1 MRVYAIAPHTVGC
14 WTIFPENCKVKL
26 LQVVGMCWVATAGC
40 CWTDGGLPQ
49 AEALPTV
56 GTGRHPSAP
65 ACMQE
70 GARARWAVEVNVAGI
85 WMMRVRAV
93 VAAVRYANNSKDS
106 MGGRETVETNSSS
119 KQSSN
124 GITTVTTR
132 ARIRD
137 RAEQT
142 RCCDRLMALALAALA
157 PPARSTMRPIQSNAI
172 AMGMRPERCCSGPTI
187 VAPARH
193 ILVRTLHCTG
203 YDARARPG
211 PAGGRGRG
219 SGLRMGGRAAG
230 DCRMQ
235 MDAWPD

>member
-85 WMMRVRAV
+85 WMMRERAV
-93 VAAVRYANNSKDS
+93 VAAIRYANNSKDS

-119 KQSSN
+119 
-124 GITTVTTR
+124 R
-132 ARIRD
+132 AVPVGVPRVRPH
-137 RAEQT
+137 RAPQN
-142 RCCDRLMALALAALA
+142 RGL
-157 PPARSTMRPIQSNAI
+157 PS
-172 AMGMRPERCCSGPTI
+172 
-187 VAPARH
+187 
-193 ILVRTLHCTG
+193 HCTVAFFLLNLSII
-203 YDARARPG
+203 DTNT
-211 PAGGRGRG
+211 
-219 SGLRMGGRAAG
+219 
-230 DCRMQ
+230 
-235 MDAWPD
+235 

>member
-1 MRVYAIAPHTVGC
+1 MR
-14 WTIFPENCKVKL
+14 E
-26 LQVVGMCWVATAGC
+26 
-40 CWTDGGLPQ
+40 
-49 AEALPTV
+49 
-56 GTGRHPSAP
+56 
-65 ACMQE
+65 
-70 GARARWAVEVNVAGI
+70 
-85 WMMRVRAV
+85 RAV
-93 VAAVRYANNSKDS
+93 VAAVRYANSSKDS

-142 RCCDRLMALALAALA
+142 RCDRLMALALAALA
-157 PPARSTMRPIQSNAI
+157 PPARSTMRPIQSNA
-172 AMGMRPERCCSGPTI
+172 MGMRPERCCGGPTI

-193 ILVRTLHCTG
+193 IPVRTLHCTG

-230 DCRMQ
+230 DCRWMRGLTDSQ
-235 MDAWPD
+235 WRGLRALPIRSTPARAIKAASVASRSAY

>member
-157 PPARSTMRPIQSNAI
+157 PPARSTMRPIQSNA
-172 AMGMRPERCCSGPTI
+172 MGMRPERSGAVVDLQLSRQSGIFPCARSTARGTMRERAQAQLGVVV
-187 VAPARH
+187 VAVDCAWA
-193 ILVRTLHCTG
+193 G
-203 YDARARPG
+203 ARP
-211 PAGGRGRG
+211 AGTADGCV
-219 SGLRMGGRAAG
+219 A
-230 DCRMQ
+230 
-235 MDAWPD
+235 